1 MILLICS
8 AIAKAILCLLFVHFI
23 VYFND
28 TTMIF
33 IFFNYRFNSRN
44 INPEFCSLYFLPSQG
59 FYLNYFHNIYMN
71 ENWMNAL
78 FSFYMSKFLKISL
91 ETMYARVIN
100 VCQGYHCLSDLILD
114 KHSHSSK
121 SKILIKFS
129 SLLMWIMSLKI
140 FYLFFSPKLF
150 LSIGIYL
157 LANWFSKD

>member
-59 FYLNYFHNIYMN
+59 FYLIYFHNIYMN
-71 ENWMNAL
+71 EN
-78 FSFYMSKFLKISL
+78 
-91 ETMYARVIN
+91 
-100 VCQGYHCLSDLILD
+100 
-114 KHSHSSK
+114 
-121 SKILIKFS
+121 
-129 SLLMWIMSLKI
+129 
-140 FYLFFSPKLF
+140 
-150 LSIGIYL
+150 
-157 LANWFSKD
+157 